1 VDVHG
6 EKLSELCGGS
16 KDVHINTPKR
26 SNNDF
31 VNMQLNKVLNVPKYL
46 LEA

>member
-1 VDVHG
+1 MDVLG

-16 KDVHINTPKR
+16 KDVRINTPKS

-31 VNMQLNKVLNVPKYL
+31 VNMQLNQVLNVPKHL
-46 LEA
+46 PET